1 VTLDLRIMARFRASH
16 RAPTVLPL
24 DGARARPLAARRRPH
39 NFGTYTARPAPSRI
53 ATAPSVVT
61 RSRLCGAP
69 TGLEQV
75 GDVGKCH
82 LDASV
87 TRGLSS
93 TLPSK
98 STLDAQSA
106 TGTVIAWKKPNSG
119 WL

>member
-1 VTLDLRIMARFRASH
+1 M
-16 RAPTVLPL
+16 
-24 DGARARPLAARRRPH
+24 
-39 NFGTYTARPAPSRI
+39 
-53 ATAPSVVT
+53 VT
-61 RSRLCGAP
+61 RRRLCGAH

-87 TRGLSS
+87 DAGFSS

-119 WL
+119 RTRCANVAVGSFPGRALGAAGNR

>member
-1 VTLDLRIMARFRASH
+1 MVAR
-16 RAPTVLPL
+16 
-24 DGARARPLAARRRPH
+24 
-39 NFGTYTARPAPSRI
+39 
-53 ATAPSVVT
+53 
-61 RSRLCGAP
+61 RLCGAQ

-82 LDASV
+82 LDASADAGV
-87 TRGLSS
+87 SS

-106 TGTVIAWKKPNSG
+106 TGMVIAWKKPDSG